1 VQCLAARLKK
11 IRPAREDAN
20 ESTPV
25 FFSITLPDRCNF
37 KGLWRSELVQFRIE
51 LLAIL
56 NAARGHHLYRFLRVV
71 ESKSWS

>member
-1 VQCLAARLKK
+1 MQHPFC
-11 IRPAREDAN
+11 P
-20 ESTPV
+20 
-25 FFSITLPDRCNF
+25 ITLPDRRKF

-56 NAARGHHLYRFLRVV
+56 NAARGHHLYRVLRVV